1 MKNAC
6 GDWGNGGARGS
17 SYRSSSSESHTA
29 VPAPLPPLAAVPGLG
44 AERCRHPGAAEC
56 LRSPCPPPWW
66 APLGWLLSSC
76 HSLLPPGQICKA
88 GGGLGGGHPLGDPSC
103 ACLSPW
109 RNLHTS
115 EGGSG
120 PFPSL
125 AVGFGGCVPKQCQHH
140 KDLIPSEC
148 FASCAD
154 QDPSA
159 SPAAAHQRLLA
170 RSRPPNQAGAGSVPR
185 VPSVTASVPW
195 DRWQGAARGQEGKK
209 IPADVRASPSWWT
222 AKNQHCGLG
231 FLTPLRASRA
241 FAKA

>member
-1 MKNAC
+1 MHV
-6 GDWGNGGARGS
+6 GIGGMGER
-17 SYRSSSSESHTA
+17 EE
-29 VPAPLPPLAAVPGLG
+29 AAIDQ
-44 AERCRHPGAAEC
+44 AALKATQLC
-56 LRSPCPPPWW
+56 QPRRR
-66 APLGWLLSSC
+66 
-76 HSLLPPGQICKA
+76 SLLCRGWGPRGAGTQGQPSASAAPARPPGGLLWGGFSPPVTRCCPRVRSA
-88 GGGLGGGHPLGDPSC
+88 RLGGGLGGGHPLGDPSC

-170 RSRPPNQAGAGSVPR
+170 RSRPPDPGWSWVCATGPLGHSISPVGSVAGSGEGQGGEKNPR
-185 VPSVTASVPW
+185 
-195 DRWQGAARGQEGKK
+195 
-209 IPADVRASPSWWT
+209 
-222 AKNQHCGLG
+222 
-231 FLTPLRASRA
+231 
-241 FAKA
+241 

>member
-1 MKNAC
+1 M
-6 GDWGNGGARGS
+6 GER
-17 SYRSSSSESHTA
+17 EE
-29 VPAPLPPLAAVPGLG
+29 AAIDQAALKATQLCQP
-44 AERCRHPGAAEC
+44 RCR
-56 LRSPCPPPWW
+56 R
-66 APLGWLLSSC
+66 
-76 HSLLPPGQICKA
+76 SLLCRGWGPRGAGTQGQPSASAAPARPPGGLLWGGFSPPVTRCCPRVRSA
-88 GGGLGGGHPLGDPSC
+88 RLGGLGGGHPLGDPSC

-115 EGGSG
+115 EGVSG

-170 RSRPPNQAGAGSVPR
+170 RSRPPDPGWSWVCATGPLGHSISPVGSVAGSGEGQGGEKNPR
-185 VPSVTASVPW
+185 
-195 DRWQGAARGQEGKK
+195 
-209 IPADVRASPSWWT
+209 
-222 AKNQHCGLG
+222 
-231 FLTPLRASRA
+231 
-241 FAKA
+241 

>member
-1 MKNAC
+1 M
-6 GDWGNGGARGS
+6 GER
-17 SYRSSSSESHTA
+17 EE
-29 VPAPLPPLAAVPGLG
+29 AAIDQAALKATQLCQP
-44 AERCRHPGAAEC
+44 RCR
-56 LRSPCPPPWW
+56 R
-66 APLGWLLSSC
+66 
-76 HSLLPPGQICKA
+76 SLLCRGWGPRGAGTQGQPSASAAPARPPGGLLWGGFSPPVTRCCPRVRSA
-88 GGGLGGGHPLGDPSC
+88 RLGGGLGGGHPLGDPSC

-170 RSRPPNQAGAGSVPR
+170 RSRPPDPGWSWVCATGPLGHSISPVGSVAGSGEGQGGEKNPR
-185 VPSVTASVPW
+185 
-195 DRWQGAARGQEGKK
+195 
-209 IPADVRASPSWWT
+209 
-222 AKNQHCGLG
+222 
-231 FLTPLRASRA
+231 
-241 FAKA
+241 

>member
-1 MKNAC
+1 M
-6 GDWGNGGARGS
+6 GER
-17 SYRSSSSESHTA
+17 EE
-29 VPAPLPPLAAVPGLG
+29 AAIDQAALKATQLCQP
-44 AERCRHPGAAEC
+44 RCRRLLLCRGWGPRGAGTQGQPSA
-56 LRSPCPPPWW
+56 SA
-66 APLGWLLSSC
+66 APAR
-76 HSLLPPGQICKA
+76 PPGGLLWGGFSPPVTRCCPRVRSA
-88 GGGLGGGHPLGDPSC
+88 RLGGLGGGHPLGDPSC

-115 EGGSG
+115 EGVSG

-195 DRWQGAARGQEGKK
+195 DRWQGAARGREGKK

>member
-1 MKNAC
+1 M
-6 GDWGNGGARGS
+6 GER
-17 SYRSSSSESHTA
+17 EE
-29 VPAPLPPLAAVPGLG
+29 AAIDQAALKATQLCQP
-44 AERCRHPGAAEC
+44 RCR
-56 LRSPCPPPWW
+56 R
-66 APLGWLLSSC
+66 
-76 HSLLPPGQICKA
+76 SLLCRGWGPRGAGTQGQPSASAAPARPPGGLLWGGFSPPVTRCCPRVRSA
-88 GGGLGGGHPLGDPSC
+88 RLGGGLGGGHPLGDPSC

-170 RSRPPNQAGAGSVPR
+170 RSRPPDPGWSWVCATGPLGHSISPMGSVAGSGEGPGGEKNPR
-185 VPSVTASVPW
+185 
-195 DRWQGAARGQEGKK
+195 
-209 IPADVRASPSWWT
+209 
-222 AKNQHCGLG
+222 
-231 FLTPLRASRA
+231 
-241 FAKA
+241 

>member
-154 QDPSA
+154 QDLSA

-170 RSRPPNQAGAGSVPR
+170 RSRPPDPGWSWVCATGPLGHSISPVGSVAGS
-185 VPSVTASVPW
+185 S
-195 DRWQGAARGQEGKK
+195 EGPGGEKK
-209 IPADVRASPSWWT
+209 TR
-222 AKNQHCGLG
+222 
-231 FLTPLRASRA
+231 
-241 FAKA
+241 

>member
-1 MKNAC
+1 M
-6 GDWGNGGARGS
+6 GER
-17 SYRSSSSESHTA
+17 EE
-29 VPAPLPPLAAVPGLG
+29 AAIDQAALKATQLCQP
-44 AERCRHPGAAEC
+44 RCRRLLLCRGWGPRGAGTQGQPSA
-56 LRSPCPPPWW
+56 SA
-66 APLGWLLSSC
+66 APAR
-76 HSLLPPGQICKA
+76 PPGGLLWGGFSPPVTRCCPRVRSA
-88 GGGLGGGHPLGDPSC
+88 RLGGLGGGHPLGDPSC

-170 RSRPPNQAGAGSVPR
+170 RSRPPDPGWSWVCATGPLGHSISPVGSVAGSGEGQGGEKNPR
-185 VPSVTASVPW
+185 
-195 DRWQGAARGQEGKK
+195 
-209 IPADVRASPSWWT
+209 
-222 AKNQHCGLG
+222 
-231 FLTPLRASRA
+231 
-241 FAKA
+241 